1 MRLFDKKSGKE
12 YNVPHAVDAK
22 EWLASGKYTDV
33 NPKAKDEEKVED
45 KKSSSK
51 D

>member
-1 MRLFDKKSGKE
+1 MKLYDKRSGKE

-33 NPKAKDEEKVED
+33 NPKDKVED